1 MATHDYNIANGTGAA
16 VRADI
21 NNVLAAIQSTNAN
34 SSAPSTTV
42 AFQLWADTSSG
53 TLKIRNAANSAFI
66 ELFQLDG
73 TFTLEDGSASSPALG
88 FRDDLNTGIFSG
100 GADEFNIATGG
111 IERFVINSS
120 GNCGIGTV
128 SPTDKLHVVGDV
140 EFELGSNL
148 FDVMSTGSGSKHTL
162 RLLNADASAGNKVGI
177 QFGPANNV
185 VGASIEGIAESDF
198 TSSANRDGALSFT
211 TRLNG
216 TLSEAMRINSSG
228 NVGINESASNMSN
241 GKLTIKI
248 DTNKHIGFSGT
259 QGEVNNVP
267 ALVAYQDNG
276 SLKEMGFRGVDLRFA
291 TGSAERMRLDDAGK
305 LGIGTTSPQAK
316 LQVNDTNPVVAE
328 FYHSDGGTNDESR
341 IALGALSSNIPS
353 QRGILLT
360 AVNNGAGHDFSIRT
374 SSSHSLGP
382 SEKMKVTSDGT
393 IFLSSNTST
402 TGGGSSTL
410 YVAGSQMQIFRG
422 NQGDYIV
429 FKTTSNSIVGTIRN
443 DGNTS
448 TQYNTS
454 SDYRLKEKQ
463 TAISDGITRLKTLKP
478 YRFNWKSDSSR
489 IVDGF
494 FAHEVTAVPEAVSGT
509 KDAIAVQEDVDEG
522 RATNVGDPV
531 YQSIDHS
538 KLVPLLTAALQEEI
552 SKRESLEARV
562 VALEA
567 A

>member
-1 MATHDYNIANGTGAA
+1 
-16 VRADI
+16 
-21 NNVLAAIQSTNAN
+21 
-34 SSAPSTTV
+34 
-42 AFQLWADTSSG
+42 
-53 TLKIRNAANSAFI
+53 
-66 ELFQLDG
+66 
-73 TFTLEDGSASSPALG
+73 
-88 FRDDLNTGIFSG
+88 
-100 GADEFNIATGG
+100 
-111 IERFVINSS
+111 
-120 GNCGIGTV
+120 IGTT

-382 SEKMKVTSDGT
+382 S
-393 IFLSSNTST
+393 
-402 TGGGSSTL
+402 
-410 YVAGSQMQIFRG
+410 
-422 NQGDYIV
+422 
-429 FKTTSNSIVGTIRN
+429 
-443 DGNTS
+443 
-448 TQYNTS
+448 
-454 SDYRLKEKQ
+454 
-463 TAISDGITRLKTLKP
+463 
-478 YRFNWKSDSSR
+478 
-489 IVDGF
+489 
-494 FAHEVTAVPEAVSGT
+494 
-509 KDAIAVQEDVDEG
+509 
-522 RATNVGDPV
+522 
-531 YQSIDHS
+531 
-538 KLVPLLTAALQEEI
+538 
-552 SKRESLEARV
+552 
-562 VALEA
+562 
-567 A
+567 